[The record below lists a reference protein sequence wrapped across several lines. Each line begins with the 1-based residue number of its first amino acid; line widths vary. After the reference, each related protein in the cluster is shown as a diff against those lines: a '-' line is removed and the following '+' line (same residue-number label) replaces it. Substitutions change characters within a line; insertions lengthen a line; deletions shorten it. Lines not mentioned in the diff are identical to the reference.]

1 MAFSLDQIVPWGRSF
16 DEYAGMFGLTEVDL
30 SGHILGCGDG
40 PASFNA
46 EATRR
51 GCRVISCDP
60 IYQFSAAQI
69 ERRVHETYDTIMEEL
84 RPNADDYVWDAFS
97 SPEGLGHARMTAMR
111 SFLADYDRGKREGR
125 YVNAGLPSLPFL
137 DKTFDLALCSHLL
150 FLYSDHLTLA
160 FHRAAIAEMC
170 RVAKKVRVFP
180 LRDLGCKESVH
191 VEPIVSG
198 LRETGYEARFVRVDY
213 EFQKGANTFLSISQ

>member
-40 PASFNA
+40 PASFSA

-51 GCRVISCDP
+51 GCRLVSCDP

-84 RPNADDYVWDAFS
+84 RPNVDD
-97 SPEGLGHARMTAMR
+97 
-111 SFLADYDRGKREGR
+111 
-125 YVNAGLPSLPFL
+125 
-137 DKTFDLALCSHLL
+137 
-150 FLYSDHLTLA
+150 
-160 FHRAAIAEMC
+160 
-170 RVAKKVRVFP
+170 
-180 LRDLGCKESVH
+180 
-191 VEPIVSG
+191 
-198 LRETGYEARFVRVDY
+198 
-213 EFQKGANTFLSISQ
+213 